1 MYLCKGACRVQDQI
15 HPITKQNQ
23 MASQI
28 KQLYFIPCEY
38 IPTDSVDHFVN
49 VQIYQHNNRLL

>member
-15 HPITKQNQ
+15 HPIITKQNQ
-23 MASQI
+23 MAIQI

-38 IPTDSVDHFVN
+38 IPTD
-49 VQIYQHNNRLL
+49 